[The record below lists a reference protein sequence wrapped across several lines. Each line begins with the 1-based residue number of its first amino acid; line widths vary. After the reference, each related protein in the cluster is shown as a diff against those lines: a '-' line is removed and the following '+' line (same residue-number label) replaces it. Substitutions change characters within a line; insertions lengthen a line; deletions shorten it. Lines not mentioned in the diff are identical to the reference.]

1 MIGGRIKNYL
11 EDKGIKQRFVADK
24 AGLTVSAMSDI
35 CNEKR
40 KVDAVEYY
48 MICKALAVPL
58 DFFLE
63 GVEL

>member
-11 EDKGIKQRFVADK
+11 EDNGIKQRFVADR
-24 AGLTVSAMSDI
+24 AGISDSAMSDI

-40 KVDAVEYY
+40 KVDVLEYY
-48 MICKALAVPL
+48 QICKALAVPL